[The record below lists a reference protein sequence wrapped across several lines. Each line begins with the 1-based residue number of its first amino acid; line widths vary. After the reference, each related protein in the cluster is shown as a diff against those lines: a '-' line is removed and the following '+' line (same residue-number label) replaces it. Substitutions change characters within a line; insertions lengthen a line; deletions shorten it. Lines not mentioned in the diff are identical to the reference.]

1 MDETRTVESHG
12 RSIRAFARAHVG
24 LEREPLDSPEARR
37 TLSSPVDHLSDLALV
52 RGTLAGEPESVE
64 RFVRRM
70 NCVPMILASQ
80 NSKLGRALSPVEIQD
95 LAQDALLTIWKK
107 LDTFGGLSGLE
118 TWVYRI
124 CCLELLNAI
133 RSQRRRRR
141 VATLDEEP
149 AAAPAIDQRPNLLEY
164 EHVHRGLE
172 RIEPPEA
179 DVIRLKHFQGLSF
192 EEIAVRLS
200 IPANTSK
207 TRYYRGLKKLEE
219 ILRALETEER

>member
-1 MDETRTVESHG
+1 MPV
-12 RSIRAFARAHVG
+12 FAGAHVG
-24 LEREPLDSPEARR
+24 PDGEPHDSRCM
-37 TLSSPVDHLSDLALV
+37 LSHPDDPLSDLALV
-52 RGTLAGEPESVE
+52 RGTLAGEPESVD

-70 NCVPMILASQ
+70 NCVPRILAAQ
-80 NSKLGRALSPVEIQD
+80 NARLGRALSPGEIQD

-124 CCLELLNAI
+124 CCLELLNAL

-141 VATLDEEP
+141 LSTLHEEP

-207 TRYYRGLKKLEE
+207 TRYYRGLKKLQEM
-219 ILRALETEER
+219 LRALEEEDR